1 MARNYRL
8 PPART
13 LRTKVSTEKIVE
25 AVIAAAE
32 AKQAVDLVMVDVR
45 KNSAVTDY
53 IVICSGESTPQIRA
67 IEKAVDDELRKKNIK
82 QFRWEGVTGSGWV
95 ILDLGSIVVHVMDES
110 ERKYYNLEGLW
121 GKDAII
127 YHY

>member
-1 MARNYRL
+1 MD
-8 PPART
+8 
-13 LRTKVSTEKIVE
+13 KS
-25 AVIAAAE
+25 
-32 AKQAVDLVMVDVR
+32 
-45 KNSAVTDY
+45 
-53 IVICSGESTPQIRA
+53 
-67 IEKAVDDELRKKNIK
+67 KKNIK